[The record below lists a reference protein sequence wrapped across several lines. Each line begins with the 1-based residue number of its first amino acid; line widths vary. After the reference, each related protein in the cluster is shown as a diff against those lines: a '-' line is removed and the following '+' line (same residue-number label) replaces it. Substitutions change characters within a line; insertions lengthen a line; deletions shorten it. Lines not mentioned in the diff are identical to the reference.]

1 MQESFEQQSSSQK
14 QQNLVSS
21 LLSLN
26 TLQNI
31 FGKAEE
37 DLEIGSGENRKR
49 SESIRST
56 RTDTELGINS
66 KLISSFQKNKRVE
79 DLLQDVKTRRKR
91 LLDERLNSIK
101 ARLFGH

>member
-1 MQESFEQQSSSQK
+1 MQESFEQQTSSQK
-14 QQNLVSS
+14 LQHVVPS
-21 LLSLN
+21 LISVN

-37 DLEIGSGENRKR
+37 DLDTGSGENRKR

-56 RTDTELGINS
+56 RTDTEQGINS

-79 DLLQDVKTRRKR
+79 DLLQDVKVRRKR

-101 ARLFGH
+101 TRLFGH